1 MRRVIGRAVAQ
12 VGGRNEPHGLFA
24 ASNPTTAKNRDLMFR
39 YARVS
44 GFAVAGILLAAST
57 AFADPL
63 MAFDVEAAP
72 VTTSYID
79 HSVAEMDGSALTAQ
93 ILPES
98 GTDFASPTAAGST
111 AGNAPVSRDYRTL
124 HDMVTDYAAVEVA
137 NAEQDC
143 LARAVYFEAKGE
155 PLEGQLAVAEVILN
169 RTESGRYPSSI
180 CGVVKQKS
188 QFSFVRNGRIPS
200 VPTGSKAWRT
210 AVAIAHVAQNDLAE
224 SAGSDA
230 MFFHANYVRPG
241 WRGLTRIASLGNHI
255 FYR

>member
-1 MRRVIGRAVAQ
+1 
-12 VGGRNEPHGLFA
+12 
-24 ASNPTTAKNRDLMFR
+24 MFR
-39 YARVS
+39 YARVG

-93 ILPES
+93 LLPENGEN
-98 GTDFASPTAAGST
+98 GTDFASPATVDA
-111 AGNAPVSRDYRTL
+111 NIVPAPRKDYRTL
-124 HDMVTDYAAVEVA
+124 HDMVTDYATAEVA

-143 LARAVYFEAKGE
+143 LARAVFFEAKGE

-188 QFSFVRNGRIPS
+188 QFSFVRNGRIPA
-200 VPTGSKAWRT
+200 VPTASKAWRT

>member
-1 MRRVIGRAVAQ
+1 
-12 VGGRNEPHGLFA
+12 
-24 ASNPTTAKNRDLMFR
+24 MFR
-39 YARVS
+39 YTRVG
-44 GFAVAGILLAAST
+44 GFAVAGLLLAAST

-63 MAFDVEAAP
+63 MAFDVEASP

-79 HSVAEMDGSALTAQ
+79 HSVAEMDGSVLAAHL
-93 ILPES
+93 LPQS
-98 GTDFASPTAAGST
+98 GTDFSSSAHPAPA
-111 AGNAPVSRDYRTL
+111 AGNALATTDYRTL
-124 HDMVTDYAAVEVA
+124 HDMVTDYATAEVA
-137 NAEQDC
+137 DAEQDC

-169 RTESGRYPSSI
+169 RTESGRYPTSI

-188 QFSFVRNGRIPS
+188 QFSFVRNGRIPA

-230 MFFHANYVRPG
+230 MFFHADYVRPR
-241 WRGLTRIASLGNHI
+241 WRGLTRVASVGNHI

>member
-1 MRRVIGRAVAQ
+1 
-12 VGGRNEPHGLFA
+12 
-24 ASNPTTAKNRDLMFR
+24 MFR

-93 ILPES
+93 LLPEI
-98 GTDFASPTAAGST
+98 GTDFASPGAVDSKIETASR
-111 AGNAPVSRDYRTL
+111 RDYRTL
-124 HDMVTDYAAVEVA
+124 HDMVTDYATAEVTD
-137 NAEQDC
+137 AEQDC

-169 RTESGRYPSSI
+169 RTESGRYPTSV

-188 QFSFVRNGRIPS
+188 QFSFVRNGRIPA
-200 VPTGSKAWRT
+200 VPTASKAWRT